1 MSKYK
6 FILSGGGTG
15 GHIYPAISIANELKA
30 RYPEAEFLFVG
41 AKDRMEMEKV
51 PQAGYEIEGLWISG
65 IQRRFSFK
73 NLIFPFKLMSSLFNA
88 KKIIKQFKPT
98 LVVGT
103 GGYASAPLVRIA
115 SGKGIKCVIQE
126 QNSYPGITN
135 KLLANRVEKIFVAY
149 DKLDKF
155 FPKKKIIKTGN
166 PVRQDLLEID
176 SKKEE
181 AISFFKLD
189 KNAKTLFVLGGS
201 LGARAINV
209 LIKNKLAFFK
219 ENNIQVIWQ
228 CGKLYYEEYK
238 KYESSNVYVCA
249 FLDRMDLAYSAADI
263 IVSRAGA
270 GTISELCIVKKPVI
284 FIPSPNV
291 AEDHQTKNAK
301 ALSNRNAAILIKE
314 INLDSRFEKEF
325 KILISS
331 EERRK
336 ELSKNIKKLALPNAT
351 KHIVDEIDKILS
363 S

>member
-1 MSKYK
+1 M
-6 FILSGGGTG
+6 
-15 GHIYPAISIANELKA
+15 
-30 RYPEAEFLFVG
+30 
-41 AKDRMEMEKV
+41 
-51 PQAGYEIEGLWISG
+51 
-65 IQRRFSFK
+65 
-73 NLIFPFKLMSSLFNA
+73 
-88 KKIIKQFKPT
+88 
-98 LVVGT
+98 
-103 GGYASAPLVRIA
+103 
-115 SGKGIKCVIQE
+115 
-126 QNSYPGITN
+126 
-135 KLLANRVEKIFVAY
+135 
-149 DKLDKF
+149 
-155 FPKKKIIKTGN
+155 
-166 PVRQDLLEID
+166 
-176 SKKEE
+176 
-181 AISFFKLD
+181 
-189 KNAKTLFVLGGS
+189 
-201 LGARAINV
+201 